1 VDFQLRR
8 NLFLNLNVKYIDI
21 DTTAR
26 LRTGSLVN
34 RVKVS
39 LDPIVAGVGLGVRF

>member
-1 VDFQLRR
+1 LD
-8 NLFLNLNVKYIDI
+8 VKYVDI
-21 DTTAR
+21 DSSAR
-26 LRTGSLVN
+26 LRTGTLVN